1 MNHSEIYEHPS
12 KKHHEWCIMPI
23 TKKTLGMY
31 ETNHGATPTAMG
43 SWKMDGLNMYFL
55 LKMGIFH
62 CNVRFAEGQNCTQ
75 LIQDSSARLRWCAA
89 KIDTCGIHLCWGLS
103 VIHGKQNHPAP
114 PFVASK
120 KDGRALNCE
129 TLFFVSKLPVVWFL
143 QEEYCRL

>member
-89 KIDTCGIHLCWGLS
+89 KIDTCGIHLCW
-103 VIHGKQNHPAP
+103 
-114 PFVASK
+114 
-120 KDGRALNCE
+120 RALSDPWQAE
-129 TLFFVSKLPVVWFL
+129 PPGPTLRCLQERWKSFELWNFVFVSKLPVVWFL